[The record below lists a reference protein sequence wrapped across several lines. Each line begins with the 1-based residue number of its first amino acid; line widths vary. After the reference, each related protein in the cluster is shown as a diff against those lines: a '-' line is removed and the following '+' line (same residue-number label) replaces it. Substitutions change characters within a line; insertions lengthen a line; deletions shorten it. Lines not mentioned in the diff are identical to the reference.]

1 MGVVAR
7 LTKEALPRIS
17 PVKTL
22 HLSLMATGLA
32 LAMLSPAALSA
43 EEKKAEPRRLPVY
56 VQPGP
61 KEESLSG
68 IVKATKGR
76 VVVFEDGRSFLVTD
90 ETQYFRAT
98 PFDLVDATAGILRP
112 KTALLAVGKHD
123 KEGRLVAVRVNTHF
137 MNVLP
142 APPSG
147 PDRME
152 WGTTAVAEGVEGDR
166 ILLDQNRYIPID
178 KQTKFYINTRTELL
192 PADRS
197 AITKGATIG
206 FNISGRPA
214 VLKGEEPGV
223 VTVTYV
229 TVRKPAEEVS
239 K

>member
-1 MGVVAR
+1 M
-7 LTKEALPRIS
+7 KS
-17 PVKTL
+17 L
-22 HLSLMATGLA
+22 HSLQLSLLATCLA
-32 LAMLSPAALSA
+32 SAMLYPATVNA

-61 KEESLSG
+61 KEDSLSG

-76 VVVFEDGRSFLVTD
+76 VVVFEDGRSFAVTE
-90 ETQYFRAT
+90 ETQYFSTT
-98 PFDLVDATAGILRP
+98 PFDLVDATAAILRP

-123 KEGRLVAVRVNTHF
+123 KEGQLVAVRVNTHL

-142 APPSG
+142 GPPSG

-152 WGTTAVAEGVEGDR
+152 WGTTAVVEGVEGDR
-166 ILLDQNRYIPID
+166 ILLDQNRFIPID
-178 KQTKFYINTRTELL
+178 KQTKFYINTRTELV
-192 PADRS
+192 PSDRS
-197 AITKGATIG
+197 AVNKGATIG

-223 VTVTYV
+223 VTVLFV
-229 TVRKPAEEVS
+229 TVRKPAEEVT

>member
-1 MGVVAR
+1 MKAFH
-7 LTKEALPRIS
+7 LP
-17 PVKTL
+17 L
-22 HLSLMATGLA
+22 LATWLA
-32 LAMLSPAALSA
+32 LAMLYPATVSA

-61 KEESLSG
+61 KEDSLSG
-68 IVKATKGR
+68 IVKSTKGR
-76 VVVFEDGRSFLVTD
+76 VVVFEDGRSFSVTK
-90 ETQYFRAT
+90 ETQYFSTT
-98 PFDLVDATAGILRP
+98 PFDLIDATAEILRP
-112 KTALLAVGKHD
+112 KMALLAVGKQD
-123 KEGRLVAVRVNTHF
+123 EEGELVAARVIAHF

-142 APPSG
+142 GPPSG

-152 WGTTAVAEGVEGDR
+152 WGTTAVAEGIEGDR

-178 KQTKFYINTRTELL
+178 KQTKFYISTRTELL

-197 AITKGATIG
+197 AVTKGATIE
-206 FNISGRPA
+206 FNLSGRPA

-229 TVRKPAEEVS
+229 TVRKPAEAVT